1 MIKKILI
8 VGFGT
13 SGRRYYTILKKNFSN
28 VKIKIYSLTNKK
40 KNKIFVKNF
49 SEIKNYRPDIS
60 ILSNPSSLRLE
71 ICKFLINLNSNILI
85 EKPLASNIHD
95 AVQIIKAAKKK
106 KICIK
111 IGYNLRQLE
120 SLKKIREIIKEKKLG
135 KIYSVKAEVG
145 KYLPRWRKQ
154 YYTKTVSAHRSLGGG
169 VISELSHEIDYLFW
183 IFGKFNNV
191 FCNLSRISNLRIN
204 VEDNANIIF
213 FKKNNFSI
221 NLSLDFCRR
230 DSVRKCYI
238 ACEKGSILWN
248 GILNQVKI
256 YKKRWTTI
264 RLKKGDVSETYLEQ
278 LKIFFKLV
286 KSNNK
291 IKTDLASL
299 KDGFYVVKTM
309 EALFKSSKLSTAV
322 SIS

>member
-1 MIKKILI
+1 
-8 VGFGT
+8 
-13 SGRRYYTILKKNFSN
+13 
-28 VKIKIYSLTNKK
+28 
-40 KNKIFVKNF
+40 
-49 SEIKNYRPDIS
+49 
-60 ILSNPSSLRLE
+60 
-71 ICKFLINLNSNILI
+71 LI
-85 EKPLASNIHD
+85 EKPLTSNVYE
-95 AVQIIKAAKKK
+95 AAQIIKAAKNK

-111 IGYNLRQLE
+111 IGYNLRLLE
-120 SLKKIREIIKEKKLG
+120 SLKKIREIIKLKKLG
-135 KIYSVKAEVG
+135 KIYSVKAEAG

-154 YYTKTVSAHRSLGGG
+154 HYIKTVSANRSLGGG
-169 VISELSHEIDYLFW
+169 VVSELSHEIDYLFW

-191 FCNLSRISNLRIN
+191 FCNLSRVSNLRIN

-238 ACEKGSILWN
+238 ACEKGSLSWN

-256 YKKRWTTI
+256 YKKKWSII
-264 RLKKGDVSETYLEQ
+264 RLKKRDISETYLEQ

-291 IKTDLASL
+291 INTNLASL
-299 KDGFYVVKTM
+299 KDGYYIVKTI